1 MANAEIYLDR
11 DQCDYFEVSYFE
23 KSDFGV
29 RADILL
35 ASKSSGY
42 DDFHFNTELNHCSQD
57 IKIFW
62 SDVLDWND
70 FSYDLILANIE
81 KNIIKKMINNIKNT
95 NARFIFS
102 GLLIEDKDEIEK
114 LLIKNNFK
122 IEDFKS
128 KNEWLLVDCKK
139 I

>member
-1 MANAEIYLDR
+1 MLNDPFHHIIKNNKPD
-11 DQCDYFEVSYFE
+11 
-23 KSDFGV
+23 K
-29 RADILL
+29 DI
-35 ASKSSGY
+35 
-42 DDFHFNTELNHCSQD
+42 E
-57 IKIFW
+57 IFW

-102 GLLIEDKDEIEK
+102 GLLIEDKDELEK
-114 LLIKNNFK
+114 LLIKNNFEIK
-122 IEDFKS
+122 NFKS